1 MRNFI
6 IFTHL
11 IAFITLA
18 IACQTSRPMLS
29 EGISQ
34 GIAGTVLWYE
44 GDLMPGIDREPVEG
58 QPVQKEIHIYE
69 ATHLDQTEVRDGVFY
84 NNLKTRLI
92 NKVLTDETGRFT
104 VALEPGTYSVFVKE
118 PGGLFANIYDEGG
131 HINAVTIMPNELVRM
146 RIRIDYMAAY

>member
-1 MRNFI
+1 MRNLI
-6 IFTHL
+6 IYVLFF
-11 IAFITLA
+11 ASITLVT
-18 IACQTSRPMLS
+18 ACQSSRPMLS

-58 QPVQKEIHIYE
+58 QPVQREIHIYE
-69 ATHLDQTEVRDGVFY
+69 ATHLNQTEVRDGVFY

-92 NKVLTDETGRFT
+92 NKVLTDEAGRFII
-104 VALEPGTYSVFVKE
+104 ALEPGNYSVFVKE
-118 PGGLFANIYDEGG
+118 PGGLFANIYNEAGC
-131 HINAVTIMPNELVRM
+131 INAVTIRANELVRM